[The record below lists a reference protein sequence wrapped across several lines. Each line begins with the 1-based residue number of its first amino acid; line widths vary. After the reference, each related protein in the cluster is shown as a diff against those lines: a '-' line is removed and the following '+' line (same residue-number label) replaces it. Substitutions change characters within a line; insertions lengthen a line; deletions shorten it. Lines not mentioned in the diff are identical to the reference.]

1 MKSVFIAGSRKFFD
15 DIEKSVLVL
24 KNNNINVATAGK
36 WDKTQKDTPKSE
48 KSALL
53 KAFKEIDRSDIVYI
67 YAVKGHIGKTVAMEI
82 AYAYAR
88 KKELI
93 ALHEIEDFSVQ
104 ALIYKI
110 MNLNELIEYC
120 ELECSEKQYLYR

>member
-1 MKSVFIAGSRKFFD
+1 MKSVFLAGSRKFFD

-36 WDKTQKDTPKSE
+36 WDNTQEDSLESE

-53 KAFKEIDRSDIVYI
+53 RAFKEIDRSDIVYI
-67 YAVKGHIGKTVAMEI
+67 YAVEGHIGKTVAMEI

-93 ALHEIEDFSVQ
+93 ALHEIEDFSAQ
-104 ALIYKI
+104 ALISKVI
-110 MNLNELIEYC
+110 DISELVEYC
-120 ELECSEKQYLYR
+120 K